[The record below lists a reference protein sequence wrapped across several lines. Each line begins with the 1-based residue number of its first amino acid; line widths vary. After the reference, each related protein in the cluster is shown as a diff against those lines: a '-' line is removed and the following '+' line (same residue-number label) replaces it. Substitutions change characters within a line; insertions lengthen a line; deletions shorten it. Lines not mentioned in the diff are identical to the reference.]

1 MKNKDIDLSW
11 YFFDK
16 VVFMENFLIQNI
28 SISTIELA
36 MLIMIISFLLIII
49 AFFNNQKGIK
59 SKLDKLEQNLSK
71 INTLINE
78 MNSGYG
84 IIDKN
89 LSSSKEDLTNINE
102 TIRSIQKD
110 IGKKSDEN
118 LSEQNINKAV
128 DLAKLGVDIKE
139 ISSKTGLSEE
149 QIETLIK
156 FHTEK

>member
-1 MKNKDIDLSW
+1 
-11 YFFDK
+11 
-16 VVFMENFLIQNI
+16 MEKFLIQNI

-36 MLIMIISFLLIII
+36 ILIMIISFLLILI
-49 AFFNNQKGIK
+49 AFFSNQKRIK
-59 SKLDKLEQNLSK
+59 SKLDQLEQSLSK

-128 DLAKLGVDIKE
+128 DLAKLGVVIKE

>member
-1 MKNKDIDLSW
+1 
-11 YFFDK
+11 
-16 VVFMENFLIQNI
+16 MENLLIQNI

-36 MLIMIISFLLIII
+36 MLIMIISFLLILI
-49 AFFNNQKGIK
+49 AFFSNQKGIK
-59 SKLDKLEQNLSK
+59 SKLDRIEQNLSK

-149 QIETLIK
+149 QIDTLIK

>member
-1 MKNKDIDLSW
+1 
-11 YFFDK
+11 
-16 VVFMENFLIQNI
+16 MEKFLIQNI
-28 SISTIELA
+28 SISTLELA
-36 MLIMIISFLLIII
+36 ILIMIISFLLILI
-49 AFFNNQKGIK
+49 AFFSNQKGIK
-59 SKLDKLEQNLSK
+59 SKLDQLQQNLSK

>member
-1 MKNKDIDLSW
+1 
-11 YFFDK
+11 
-16 VVFMENFLIQNI
+16 MENLLIQNI

-36 MLIMIISFLLIII
+36 MLIMIISFLLILI
-49 AFFNNQKGIK
+49 AFFSSQKGIK

>member
-1 MKNKDIDLSW
+1 
-11 YFFDK
+11 
-16 VVFMENFLIQNI
+16 MENFLIQNI
-28 SISTIELA
+28 SIGTTEFA
-36 MLIMIISFLLIII
+36 MLIMIISFLLILI

-59 SKLDKLEQNLSK
+59 SKLDKLEENLSK
-71 INTLINE
+71 INNIINE

-84 IIDKN
+84 TLDKN
-89 LSSSKEDLTNINE
+89 LSSSKEDLININE
-102 TIRSIQKD
+102 TILSIQKD

>member
-1 MKNKDIDLSW
+1 
-11 YFFDK
+11 
-16 VVFMENFLIQNI
+16 MENLLIQNI

-36 MLIMIISFLLIII
+36 MLIMIISFLLILI
-49 AFFNNQKGIK
+49 AFFSNQKGIK
-59 SKLDKLEQNLSK
+59 SKLDRIEQNLSK

-89 LSSSKEDLTNINE
+89 LSSSKENLTNINE

-149 QIETLIK
+149 QIDTLIK

>member
-1 MKNKDIDLSW
+1 
-11 YFFDK
+11 
-16 VVFMENFLIQNI
+16 MENLLIQNI
-28 SISTIELA
+28 YISAIELA
-36 MLIMIISFLLIII
+36 MLIMIISFLLILI
-49 AFFNNQKGIK
+49 AFFSNQKGIK
-59 SKLDKLEQNLSK
+59 SKLDKIEQNLSK

>member
-1 MKNKDIDLSW
+1 
-11 YFFDK
+11 
-16 VVFMENFLIQNI
+16 MENLLIQNI

-36 MLIMIISFLLIII
+36 TLIMIISFLLILI
-49 AFFNNQKGIK
+49 AFFSNQKGIK

-71 INTLINE
+71 INNLINE

>member
-1 MKNKDIDLSW
+1 
-11 YFFDK
+11 
-16 VVFMENFLIQNI
+16 MENLLIQNI

-36 MLIMIISFLLIII
+36 MLIMIISFLLILI
-49 AFFNNQKGIK
+49 AFFSNQKGIK
-59 SKLDKLEQNLSK
+59 SKLDKIEQNLSK

-78 MNSGYG
+78 INSGYG

-89 LSSSKEDLTNINE
+89 LSSSKEDITNINE

-110 IGKKSDEN
+110 IGKKSDEK

-128 DLAKLGVDIKE
+128 DLAKLGVDTKE
-139 ISSKTGLSEE
+139 ISLKTGLSEE

>member
-1 MKNKDIDLSW
+1 
-11 YFFDK
+11 
-16 VVFMENFLIQNI
+16 MENFLIQNI

-36 MLIMIISFLLIII
+36 MLIMIISFLLILI
-49 AFFNNQKGIK
+49 AFFSNQKVIK

-71 INTLINE
+71 IDTLINE

>member
-1 MKNKDIDLSW
+1 
-11 YFFDK
+11 
-16 VVFMENFLIQNI
+16 MENFLIQNI

-36 MLIMIISFLLIII
+36 MLIMIISFLLILI
-49 AFFNNQKGIK
+49 AFFSNQKGIK
-59 SKLDKLEQNLSK
+59 SKLDQLEQNLSK

-128 DLAKLGVDIKE
+128 DLAKLGMDIKE

>member
-1 MKNKDIDLSW
+1 
-11 YFFDK
+11 
-16 VVFMENFLIQNI
+16 MENLLIQNI

-36 MLIMIISFLLIII
+36 MLIMIISFLLFLI
-49 AFFNNQKGIK
+49 AFFSNQKGIK
-59 SKLDKLEQNLSK
+59 SKLDKIEQNLSK

-89 LSSSKEDLTNINE
+89 LSSSKEDLININE

>member
-1 MKNKDIDLSW
+1 
-11 YFFDK
+11 
-16 VVFMENFLIQNI
+16 MENLLIQNI

-36 MLIMIISFLLIII
+36 MLIMIISFLLILI
-49 AFFNNQKGIK
+49 AFFSNQKGIK
-59 SKLDKLEQNLSK
+59 SKLDQLEQKLSK

-89 LSSSKEDLTNINE
+89 LSSSREDLTNINE

>member
-1 MKNKDIDLSW
+1 
-11 YFFDK
+11 
-16 VVFMENFLIQNI
+16 MENLLIQNI

-36 MLIMIISFLLIII
+36 MLIMIISFLLILI

-59 SKLDKLEQNLSK
+59 SKIDRLEQNLSK
-71 INTLINE
+71 INTLISE
-78 MNSGYG
+78 INSGYG

-89 LSSSKEDLTNINE
+89 LSSSKEDLININE

-139 ISSKTGLSEE
+139 ISIKTGFSEE

>member
-1 MKNKDIDLSW
+1 
-11 YFFDK
+11 
-16 VVFMENFLIQNI
+16 MENLLIQNI

-36 MLIMIISFLLIII
+36 MLIMIISFLLILI
-49 AFFNNQKGIK
+49 AFFSNQKGIK
-59 SKLDKLEQNLSK
+59 SKLDQLEQNLSK

-84 IIDKN
+84 IIDRN

>member
-1 MKNKDIDLSW
+1 
-11 YFFDK
+11 
-16 VVFMENFLIQNI
+16 MENFLIQNI
-28 SISTIELA
+28 SIGTIEFA
-36 MLIMIISFLLIII
+36 MLIMIISFLLILI

-71 INTLINE
+71 INNLINE

>member
-1 MKNKDIDLSW
+1 
-11 YFFDK
+11 
-16 VVFMENFLIQNI
+16 MENLFIQNI
-28 SISTIELA
+28 SISTLELA
-36 MLIMIISFLLIII
+36 MLIMIISFLLILI

-59 SKLDKLEQNLSK
+59 SKIDRLEQNLSE
-71 INTLINE
+71 INTLISE
-78 MNSGYG
+78 INSGYG

-89 LSSSKEDLTNINE
+89 LSSSKEDLININE

-139 ISSKTGLSEE
+139 ISLKTGLSEE

>member
-1 MKNKDIDLSW
+1 
-11 YFFDK
+11 
-16 VVFMENFLIQNI
+16 MENLLIQNI

-36 MLIMIISFLLIII
+36 MLIMIISFLLILI
-49 AFFNNQKGIK
+49 AFFSNQKGIK

-110 IGKKSDEN
+110 IGKKNDEN

>member
-1 MKNKDIDLSW
+1 
-11 YFFDK
+11 
-16 VVFMENFLIQNI
+16 MENFLIQNI

-36 MLIMIISFLLIII
+36 MLIMIISFLLILI
-49 AFFNNQKGIK
+49 AFFSNQKGIK

>member
-1 MKNKDIDLSW
+1 
-11 YFFDK
+11 
-16 VVFMENFLIQNI
+16 MENLLIQNI

-36 MLIMIISFLLIII
+36 MLIMIISFLLILI
-49 AFFNNQKGIK
+49 AFFSNQKGIK

-118 LSEQNINKAV
+118 FSEQNINKAV

>member
-1 MKNKDIDLSW
+1 
-11 YFFDK
+11 
-16 VVFMENFLIQNI
+16 MENLLIQNI

-36 MLIMIISFLLIII
+36 MLIMIISFLLILI
-49 AFFNNQKGIK
+49 AFFSNQKGIK
-59 SKLDKLEQNLSK
+59 SKLDRIEQNLSK

-139 ISSKTGLSEE
+139 ISSKTGFSEE

>member
-1 MKNKDIDLSW
+1 
-11 YFFDK
+11 
-16 VVFMENFLIQNI
+16 MENLFIQNI

-36 MLIMIISFLLIII
+36 MLIMIISFLIILI

-59 SKLDKLEQNLSK
+59 SKIDRLEQNLSK
-71 INTLINE
+71 INTLISE
-78 MNSGYG
+78 INSGYG

-89 LSSSKEDLTNINE
+89 LSSSKEDLININE

-128 DLAKLGVDIKE
+128 DLAKLGVGIKE

>member
-1 MKNKDIDLSW
+1 
-11 YFFDK
+11 
-16 VVFMENFLIQNI
+16 MENLLIQNI

-36 MLIMIISFLLIII
+36 MLIMIISFLLILI
-49 AFFNNQKGIK
+49 AFFSNQKGIK

>member
-1 MKNKDIDLSW
+1 
-11 YFFDK
+11 
-16 VVFMENFLIQNI
+16 MENLLIQNI

-36 MLIMIISFLLIII
+36 MLIMIISFLIILI

-59 SKLDKLEQNLSK
+59 SKIDRLEQNLSK
-71 INTLINE
+71 INTLISE
-78 MNSGYG
+78 INSGYG

-89 LSSSKEDLTNINE
+89 LSSSKEDLININE

-139 ISSKTGLSEE
+139 ISLKTGLSEE

>member
-1 MKNKDIDLSW
+1 
-11 YFFDK
+11 
-16 VVFMENFLIQNI
+16 MENLFIQNI

-36 MLIMIISFLLIII
+36 MLIMIISFLLILI
-49 AFFNNQKGIK
+49 AFFSNQKGIK
-59 SKLDKLEQNLSK
+59 SKLDQLEQKLSK

>member
-1 MKNKDIDLSW
+1 
-11 YFFDK
+11 
-16 VVFMENFLIQNI
+16 MENLLIQNI
-28 SISTIELA
+28 SISTTELA
-36 MLIMIISFLLIII
+36 MLIMIISFLLILI
-49 AFFNNQKGIK
+49 AFFSNQKGIK
-59 SKLDKLEQNLSK
+59 SKLNKIEQNLSK

-139 ISSKTGLSEE
+139 ISSNTGLSEE

>member
-1 MKNKDIDLSW
+1 
-11 YFFDK
+11 
-16 VVFMENFLIQNI
+16 MENLLIENI

-36 MLIMIISFLLIII
+36 MLIMIISFILILI
-49 AFFNNQKGIK
+49 AFFSNQKGIK